1 MEMPCEDGGFGC
13 FEGAGDAFGGFGAF
27 FPGVGVGVAG
37 LGEVLEVLGAGEVS
51 ARSAP
56 GFSVPSWEG
65 VAKEIRPPG
74 AEPLRVVGSA
84 ARDSGSPDSLS
95 ITVMAVTH
103 AVIVARASVPASQSR
118 RVPGARV
125 VSGAQPLSQ
134 GRSCGGRDLLSD
146 MRGSSG
152 GAPLTAAQLW
162 WPGV

>member
-1 MEMPCEDGGFGC
+1 MDMPCEDGGFGC

-27 FPGVGVGVAG
+27 FSGFGLAELLEALVVGVGDGSV
-37 LGEVLEVLGAGEVS
+37 
-51 ARSAP
+51 RSPP
-56 GFSVPSWEG
+56 GFSVPSSEG

-74 AEPLRVVGSA
+74 AELLRVVGSA
-84 ARDSGSPDSLS
+84 ARASVSPDSLS
-95 ITVMAVTH
+95 MTVMAVTH

-146 MRGSSG
+146 MRCSSG